1 MGPDIQSEKVSIVG
15 GSLQPRV
22 GIGSFAYRYAIG
34 FRGFNPGNPM
44 SIADFLETAAHGGWE
59 GVQLCENL
67 GYADLSDADLAV
79 AAAQAKRLQLAV
91 EIGLNGLTD
100 QNLGRH
106 LEVADIFGSDL
117 IRVVVGETG
126 VEESL
131 KILRSALHRLRSQ
144 RIRLGLENNF
154 DLTMDQLVG
163 IVRQLGN
170 EQVGIIFDTTNGL
183 GFLEKP
189 EKDMVKAQPYLVS
202 MHIKDYTIRK
212 VEAGYFMTGAVLGKG
227 MLDVPAVLRC
237 AADAPN
243 LRSIILEMTVK
254 RDETAPVDAVIHR
267 EQAVV
272 LESRDYLVQ
281 ELTKVF
287 PFRRNS

>member
-237 AADAPN
+237 AADALN

-287 PFRRNS
+287 P